1 MKKIGVALS
10 GGSALGIVH
19 IGIMQAFRDDGLA
32 VDCIAGT
39 SAGSVVA
46 ACYAFGVP
54 MEEVAKAA
62 RKINWFKL
70 SRMSYSVTGLA
81 SNAVIGE
88 TMIALIGRDARIE
101 DADIPLA
108 IVAADISTGEKI
120 VFRSGS
126 VANAVMAST
135 CIPGLFAPVSFENR
149 LLVDGGLVENLPI
162 AELPGMGAEIT
173 IGVNLE
179 RWRSYKRPRHAVG
192 VLVNSMDIMVQHQS
206 ILHGAAASVII
217 EPHLEKYTSSA
228 WDKAD
233 ELIAEGGKAA
243 QIALPGIRK
252 LAGVRRARR
261 GAKAANPA
269 WYARPWRWLAKLFG
283 NSRHV
288 TLNSKGRS
296 TR

>member
-1 MKKIGVALS
+1 MKKVGVALS

-19 IGIMQAFRDDGLA
+19 VGIMQAFLDEGLV

-39 SAGSVVA
+39 SAGAVVA

-54 MEEVAKAA
+54 MEKVAKAA
-62 RKINWFKL
+62 TAINWFKL
-70 SRMSYSVTGLA
+70 SRISHSMTGLA

-108 IVAADISTGEKI
+108 IVATDISTGEKI
-120 VFRSGS
+120 VLRSGS

-135 CIPGLFAPVSFENR
+135 CIPGLFAPLSLEGK

-162 AELPGMGAEIT
+162 AELPGMGANVT

-179 RWRSYKRPRHAVG
+179 RWQSYKRPSHAVG
-192 VLVNSMDIMVQHQS
+192 VLLNSMDIMIQHQS
-206 ILHGAAASVII
+206 IMHGAAASVII
-217 EPHLEKYTSSA
+217 EPHLEKYTASA

-233 ELIAEGGKAA
+233 ELIAEGGRAA
-243 QIALPGIRK
+243 KKALPEIRK
-252 LAGVRRARR
+252 LTGLHRQKRSVKTVKPVWYVRS
-261 GAKAANPA
+261 
-269 WYARPWRWLAKLFG
+269 WRWFAKRF
-283 NSRHV
+283 
-288 TLNSKGRS
+288 
-296 TR
+296 